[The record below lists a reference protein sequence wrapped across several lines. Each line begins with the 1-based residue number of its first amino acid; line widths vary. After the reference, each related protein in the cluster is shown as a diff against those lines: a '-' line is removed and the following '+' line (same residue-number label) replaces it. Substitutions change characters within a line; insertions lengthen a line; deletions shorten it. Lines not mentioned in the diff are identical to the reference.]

1 MPPVFDE
8 TKCIKCQKCLTSC
21 PGYILEMGTN
31 APRVAF
37 PDECWHCNVCAQD
50 CPAGAITLRVPV
62 SHMILHLDSPYLQS
76 LSKENEHAAH

>member
-8 TKCIKCQKCLTSC
+8 TKCIKRQKCLTSC

-37 PDECWHCNVCAQD
+37 PDECWHCGCCRVACGRGVISFEF
-50 CPAGAITLRVPV
+50 PLHTL
-62 SHMILHLDSPYLQS
+62 L
-76 LSKENEHAAH
+76 

>member
-21 PGYILEMGTN
+21 PGYILEMGAN

-37 PDECWHCNVCAQD
+37 PDECWHCGCCRVACGRGVISFEF
-50 CPAGAITLRVPV
+50 PLHTL
-62 SHMILHLDSPYLQS
+62 L
-76 LSKENEHAAH
+76 